1 MNSSS
6 LYLIRRQTGSDS
18 NNMSESIAKGAIASR
33 NEIVL
38 ARNII
43 EQYAAKDI
51 SEALLLNLNMITM
64 MTELRGLNSD
74 LSDTLKCISNLISQ
88 NEQNVNHAVCALQF
102 EDLVSATSCAS
113 N

>member
-1 MNSSS
+1 
-6 LYLIRRQTGSDS
+6 
-18 NNMSESIAKGAIASR
+18 MSESIAKGAIANR

-64 MTELRGLNSD
+64 MTELLGLNSD